1 MADEGENPIVEGEEE
16 EEEEEE
22 QEEEEEPLEGGEA
35 LHACLRV
42 CGLVL
47 AQENAVMAEGFPDI
61 VSFRFMERKSLSE
74 MVKRIGSLRQGSTRI
89 GEYQLRNME
98 AFAWWIHDMKR
109 CNRDIVAEE
118 FDAVTV
124 GDLFK

>member
-1 MADEGENPIVEGEEE
+1 MADEGENPIVEGEE

-35 LHACLRV
+35 LRACLHV

-47 AQENAVMAEGFPDI
+47 TQENAVMAEGFPDI
-61 VSFRFMERKSLSE
+61 VSFRFMEHKSLCE

-98 AFAWWIHDMKR
+98 AFAW
-109 CNRDIVAEE
+109 
-118 FDAVTV
+118 
-124 GDLFK
+124 